1 MSRFCPGKGREAA
14 EGVGGGGGGG
24 GGGRGGAHTAARATW
39 AVSGVSVAMGA
50 VTLCGLLVEADA
62 NGLAQTVAPLRAGGG
77 LSPA

>member
-1 MSRFCPGKGREAA
+1 L
-14 EGVGGGGGGG
+14 
-24 GGGRGGAHTAARATW
+24 
-39 AVSGVSVAMGA
+39 SVAMGA